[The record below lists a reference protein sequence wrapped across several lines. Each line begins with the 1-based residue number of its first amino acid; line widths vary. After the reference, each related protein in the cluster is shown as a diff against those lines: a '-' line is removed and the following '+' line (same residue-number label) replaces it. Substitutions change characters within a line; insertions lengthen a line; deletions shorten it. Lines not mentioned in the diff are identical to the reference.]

1 MQKGEYI
8 ECVRQY
14 RLHIANVVMITYA
27 QLIILFNTTLCKQVG
42 TKMAGN
48 TSMLNEHCLCTYGR
62 TQQIV
67 FHMFQEVLGMHK
79 KQSSLLLHA
88 IIQQYCFAKTNRCK
102 LALIWHGIYKIWTRP
117 GLPKKPVFTPWFYL
131 SNYEYF
137 YIRID
142 FCLLVL
148 LIAS

>member
-1 MQKGEYI
+1 MRNGEYI

-27 QLIILFNTTLCKQVG
+27 QLIILCNTTLCKQIG
-42 TKMAGN
+42 TTMAGN

-67 FHMFQEVLGMHK
+67 FHMFQEFLGMHK
-79 KQSSLLLHA
+79 KQCSLLLHA

-102 LALIWHGIYKIWTRP
+102 IALIWHGIYKIWARVGFIILMSRYLHLGFICQTTNTFI
-117 GLPKKPVFTPWFYL
+117 LELVFVY
-131 SNYEYF
+131 SSY
-137 YIRID
+137 
-142 FCLLVL
+142 
-148 LIAS
+148 